1 MVFHHVLRTVLR
13 GVAQKKVREVVTEA
27 ATQRAAS
34 EQQAPPVEVAL
45 LFALGIESGGFE
57 DLLSDLV
64 TTRGDGFL
72 IHQGNIG
79 KRRVAAVIC
88 GAGPKAAGR
97 ATEAVITGHQPKWI
111 ISAGFA
117 GGLDPKLQRQD
128 VLMADGLADSRGN
141 RLRVD
146 VHIDPAALAKTPG
159 VHVGRLLSGDTVI
172 RMPREK
178 HTAGEK
184 YEAVAVDMETFA
196 VAEVCSR
203 RRVRF
208 LSVRVITDTVDESLP
223 KEVEGLLAQRSG
235 PARLGAAAG
244 AIFRRPS
251 SLADM
256 YRLKENALVCSD
268 RLAKFL
274 AGTIEQL

>member
-1 MVFHHVLRTVLR
+1 MVFHHILRTVLR
-13 GVAQKKVREVVTEA
+13 GVAQKKVREAVTEA
-27 ATQRAAS
+27 AAQRVGS
-34 EQQAPPVEVAL
+34 TQQAPPPEVAL

-64 TTRGDGFL
+64 TTRGDGFVV
-72 IHQGNIG
+72 HRGNIG
-79 KRRVAAVIC
+79 QRRVAAVIS
-88 GAGPKAAGR
+88 GAGPKAAAR

-117 GGLDPKLQRQD
+117 GGLDPKLRRQD
-128 VLMADGLADSRGN
+128 VLMADGVTDSRGN
-141 RLRVD
+141 RLTID
-146 VHIDPAALAKTPG
+146 VHIDPAAMAKTPG

-178 HTAGEK
+178 HAAGK
-184 YEAVAVDMETFA
+184 RHEAVAVDMETFA

-203 RRVRF
+203 RGVRF
-208 LSVRVITDTVDESLP
+208 LSVRVITDTADESLP
-223 KEVEGLLAQRSG
+223 KEVEGLLTQKSG

-244 AIFRRPS
+244 AILRRPS

-268 RLAKFL
+268 RLARFL